1 MRSMFSVGILTISD
15 KGSRGEREDRSGPEI
30 GRILSQ
36 LPARV
41 DAYEVIPDEE
51 EVIVQKLEEYA
62 DRKKVDLLITTGG
75 TGLSP
80 RDVTPEATRKILH
93 KEVPGIAEAMR
104 AEGSKITPLA
114 MLSRATAGIRGRSLI
129 INLPGSP
136 GAVRENL
143 TVLLPVLKHALEKVQ
158 GDPSDC
164 AAQNL
169 SISSDNPR
177 TPIKPLD

>member
-15 KGSRGEREDRSGPEI
+15 KGSRGEREDLSGPEI
-30 GRILSQ
+30 RRILSD
-36 LPARV
+36 LPARIE
-41 DAYEVIPDEE
+41 AYEVIPDEE
-51 EVIVQKLEEYA
+51 DVIVQKLVEYA
-62 DRKKVDLLITTGG
+62 DRKKVDLIVTTGG

-93 KEVPGIAEAMR
+93 KEIPGIAEAMR

-114 MLSRATAGIRGRSLI
+114 MLSRATAGIRGQSLI
-129 INLPGSP
+129 INLPGSRD
-136 GAVRENL
+136 AVRENL

-164 AAQNL
+164 AAQKL
-169 SISSDNPR
+169 SVSSE
-177 TPIKPLD
+177 KPQTHFKP

>member
-30 GRILSQ
+30 ARILSQ